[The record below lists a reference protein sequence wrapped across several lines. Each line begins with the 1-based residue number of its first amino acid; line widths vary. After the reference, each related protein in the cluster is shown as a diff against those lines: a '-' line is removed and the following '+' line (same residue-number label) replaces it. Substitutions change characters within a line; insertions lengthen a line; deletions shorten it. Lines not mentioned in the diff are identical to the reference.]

1 MQQIQK
7 RKLPHYFNNAHQEFE
22 AAKMGMWAFMAQE
35 ILFFSGL
42 FVAYGVFRYFN
53 PEMFIYASRLLD
65 WKLGFINTIFLTPSS
80 ANSFKI
86 TNLEISEPFE
96 LNFNKDKV
104 IDRGFK
110 EAFIELVSKITTSGD
125 KSKIKDINL
134 IEIKNLIDSFN
145 MSNERFVNET
155 YVVDFDVN
163 FNKKK
168 TISFFNKKN
177 IFISIPIKKKLVLIP
192 VLVDLET
199 DKVFFFNN
207 NVFYKNWNK
216 KNERFNL
223 LNYLLPTEDIEDLNL
238 ISFNSDSIED
248 YDFKKIIKKYDM
260 NDYIIAIIY
269 KNKRKLQILSKMNL
283 NESLMLNNKKFDNIN
298 LLNEKDFF
306 LVLKELKITYEN
318 YWKKINQV
326 NTSIKLPLT
335 ISLESSQYDKI
346 KMLED
351 TLDKLDLVNSFE
363 IIKFDNKK
371 IYIKIIY
378 NGSPNKFI
386 NQMKSKNILVNTEK
400 QIWEIR

>member
-1 MQQIQK
+1 MQINK
-7 RKLPHYFNNAHQEFE
+7 KLNNLNKLYIF
-22 AAKMGMWAFMAQE
+22 
-35 ILFFSGL
+35 FFSSIL
-42 FVAYGVFRYFN
+42 
-53 PEMFIYASRLLD
+53 
-65 WKLGFINTIFLTPSS
+65 FINTIFLTPSS

-177 IFISIPIKKKLVLIP
+177 IFISIPIKKKLILIP

-216 KNERFNL
+216 KMK
-223 LNYLLPTEDIEDLNL
+223 DL
-238 ISFNSDSIED
+238 
-248 YDFKKIIKKYDM
+248 
-260 NDYIIAIIY
+260 IY
-269 KNKRKLQILSKMNL
+269 
-283 NESLMLNNKKFDNIN
+283 
-298 LLNEKDFF
+298 
-306 LVLKELKITYEN
+306 
-318 YWKKINQV
+318 
-326 NTSIKLPLT
+326 
-335 ISLESSQYDKI
+335 
-346 KMLED
+346 
-351 TLDKLDLVNSFE
+351 
-363 IIKFDNKK
+363 
-371 IYIKIIY
+371 
-378 NGSPNKFI
+378 
-386 NQMKSKNILVNTEK
+386 
-400 QIWEIR
+400 